1 MTNID
6 NTKFMVD
13 QRINWSQGTD
23 LERFELHIYEIL
35 NYIFCAS
42 HSLYY
47 DTIRIF
53 QNDKSDQTN
62 RCTK

>member
-1 MTNID
+1 MTHID

-23 LERFELHIYEIL
+23 LERFALQIYEIL

-42 HSLYY
+42 YSLYY